1 MAERLGLRAKPRSSG
16 RFVIVH
22 DTDGPK
28 VVLGVLWAA
37 CLLASAAAGRGVL
50 GGVVLVPVGALA
62 GLQVA
67 NAWSGVD
74 FTDRWAAALAGGA
87 LAMSG
92 AFGVTALGAAVL
104 AVTLALFAYALVLPL
119 PQRTNR
125 IRVSELLMLSSMP
138 AGLAAGSLLA
148 LAVDLPQAFVS
159 LVVLISAYEMGD
171 FLVGSGGSERP
182 GNQIAGPVAGL
193 TALGLVAMSLFLLLP
208 HPFTTGNLPGYAVA
222 AAVCAPFGQLCG
234 SALLPGS
241 QGAYRSAPALR
252 RLDSYLVVAPLWLI
266 LL

>member
-1 MAERLGLRAKPRSSG
+1 MAEGLGLRAKPRSAG
-16 RFVIVH
+16 RFAIVH

-28 VVLGVLWAA
+28 VVLGVLWATY
-37 CLLASAAAGRGVL
+37 LLGSSAAGFGVL
-50 GGVVLVPVGALA
+50 SGVVLVPVAAVA

-67 NAWSGVD
+67 NAWSGVA
-74 FTDRWAAALAGGA
+74 FTDRWAAAMAGGA
-87 LAMSG
+87 LALSG
-92 AFGVTALGAAVL
+92 GFGVTALGAAVL

-119 PQRTNR
+119 PQRSNR

-148 LAVDLPQAFVS
+148 LAVELPQAFVS

-171 FLVGSGGSERP
+171 FLVGSGETDRP
-182 GNQIAGPVAGL
+182 GNQIAGAVAGL
-193 TALGLVAMSLFLLLP
+193 SALGLVAMSLFLLLP

-222 AAVCAPFGQLCG
+222 AAVCAPLGQLCG
-234 SALLPGS
+234 SALLP
-241 QGAYRSAPALR
+241 AANHLAPGLL
-252 RLDSYLVVAPLWLI
+252 RLDSYLLVAPLWLI